1 MFGISLTNQTNTTM
15 KPLFTILG
23 LGLILSFSSCFIGGD
38 GPVGPQGPQGRDGQ
52 DGLDGLDG
60 EEAYVFEYENV
71 SFTGPDYEVILPYAS
86 DFEALTSDVTLVYF
100 LWDVDSEGNEI
111 WRALPQS
118 LITPD
123 GLLQYNF
130 DWTTLDVRLFL
141 DAEFS
146 LDMLT
151 AADTDNWIVRLVV
164 VPGQFWSGGRKSV
177 PSYEEVKAKYNLKE
191 RVITGEV
198 MKRREL

>member
-1 MFGISLTNQTNTTM
+1 MFGMTYSNQTFTTM

-38 GPVGPQGPQGRDGQ
+38 EGPVGPRGPQGPQGDQG
-52 DGLDGLDG
+52 DPG
-60 EEAYVFEYENV
+60 EEAFVFEYENV

-86 DFEALTSDVTLVYF
+86 DFEALTSDVALVYF
-100 LWDVDSEGNEI
+100 LWDVDTDGNEI

-118 LITPD
+118 LITED

-141 DAEFS
+141 DADFS
-146 LDMLT
+146 LDLLT
-151 AADTDNWIVRLVV
+151 AADTDNWIVRIVV
-164 VPGQFWSGGRKSV
+164 IPGQFWSGGRRAV
-177 PSYEEVKAKYNLKE
+177 PSYEEIKEQYNLAD
-191 RVITGEV
+191 RSVTGEV
-198 MKRREL
+198 MERREL